1 MSQVNLKM
9 SENLIL
15 KTKKEGFINHLCINF
30 INCKFLVLP
39 IGANALCENN
49 GNAAVCKCPPDNVG
63 DPYVS
68 CTFDPCA
75 QGPCGPNTDCS
86 VSGQRSLCRCIRGF
100 TGSPNSRYFPFFF
113 PNLFLKK

>member
-1 MSQVNLKM
+1 MSKKF
-9 SENLIL
+9 IL
-15 KTKKEGFINHLCINF
+15 KIKKDNFIDHLCIKI
-30 INCKFLVLP
+30 INCKFIP

-75 QGPCGPNTDCS
+75 QGPCGPNTECS

-100 TGSPNSRYFPFFF
+100 TGSPNSRYVHFFS
-113 PNLFLKK
+113 KSSII